1 MLIQRHQNTGYSGF
15 GALGIDYWTYT
26 NVATGATE
34 IYAPAFWDPM
44 VQAPGA
50 YSNGQFAWSDTNPT
64 PDPNNPGGYIPTP
77 DTSATNWLSTI
88 PIIGN
93 FLVQT
98 GIVHPSPK
106 GYGVPPPGGFKQPTS
121 NLTTY
126 MIIGGIGIGGLLLV
140 KMLMKKS

>member
-1 MLIQRHQNTGYSGF
+1 MNYLQGF
-15 GALGIDYWTYT
+15 GASDSQYYDPNTGQFYD
-26 NVATGATE
+26 VATCSPIATSDA
-34 IYAPAFWDPM
+34 IN
-44 VQAPGA
+44 VVA
-50 YSNGQFAWSDTNPT
+50 YE
-64 PDPNNPGGYIPTP
+64 IPTSCGGSGSTTPAP
-77 DTSATNWLSTI
+77 DTKAVDWLSTI